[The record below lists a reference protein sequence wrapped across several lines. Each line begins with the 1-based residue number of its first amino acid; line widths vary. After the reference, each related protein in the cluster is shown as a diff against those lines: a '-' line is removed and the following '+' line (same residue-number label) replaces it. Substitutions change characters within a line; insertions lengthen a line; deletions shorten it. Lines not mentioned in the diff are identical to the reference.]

1 MGKRLK
7 KRRRRGIRGLLFLA
21 IMLMIALVCVS
32 GWQLAVVKP
41 ELRHEEDLVQSGA
54 LSSDTILEPDSD
66 AEENEAEETEETEPE
81 EVYKDYGSGL
91 RPKTTGTRK
100 SDDFYTV
107 LVLGRDTAEG
117 GGGQTDTMMLCSYD
131 VTNQKATVMSI
142 PRDTMV
148 NVPWDVKKINSV
160 YNYYGG
166 GEKGIQMVY
175 HEISQ
180 LVGFEPD
187 YQVVVEW
194 EAVGAIVD
202 AIGGVWFDVPYHM
215 DYHDYVQGLFI
226 EQEPGYR
233 LLTGDDA
240 MQVIRW
246 RQNDN
251 ESEYG
256 YQRKNGGIGDS
267 GRMELQ
273 QAFLKAMVSQLIS
286 IQNIGKIGRIAEVF
300 EQNVQTDLNF
310 QNILWFAQSAWL
322 GRLSVDDV
330 EFLTMPWSGVQVWS
344 RTYKQ
349 KLSYVVPQP
358 RTLLNIVN
366 TKLSPYVEEFGM
378 SDLDIM
384 SVTSEGKIRSS
395 TGYLEDKKANNN

>member
-1 MGKRLK
+1 
-7 KRRRRGIRGLLFLA
+7 
-21 IMLMIALVCVS
+21 
-32 GWQLAVVKP
+32 
-41 ELRHEEDLVQSGA
+41 
-54 LSSDTILEPDSD
+54 
-66 AEENEAEETEETEPE
+66 
-81 EVYKDYGSGL
+81 
-91 RPKTTGTRK
+91 
-100 SDDFYTV
+100 
-107 LVLGRDTAEG
+107 
-117 GGGQTDTMMLCSYD
+117 
-131 VTNQKATVMSI
+131 
-142 PRDTMV
+142 MV

-175 HEISQ
+175 REISQ

-233 LLTGDDA
+233 LLTGDGA

-322 GRLSVDDV
+322 GGLSVDDV

-384 SVTSEGKIRSS
+384 SVTSDGKIKSS
-395 TGYLEDKKANNN
+395 TGRLEDKKANNN